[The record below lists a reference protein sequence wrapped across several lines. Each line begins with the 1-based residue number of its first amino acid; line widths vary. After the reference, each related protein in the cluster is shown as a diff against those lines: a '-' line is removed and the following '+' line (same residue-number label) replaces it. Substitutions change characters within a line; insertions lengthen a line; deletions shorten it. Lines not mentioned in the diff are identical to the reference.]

1 MIIAVIG
8 RAGTG
13 KTVAS
18 KVIHEYLAWPLIET
32 SDVVSSIT
40 KGTARQSMNLNKY
53 ELERKDPDWLWK
65 VMKAHITGIGQGL
78 QRNCIVSGIREP
90 YLLFKLL
97 EENMFGD
104 VVILGLEATL
114 FTRYSRLCSRDGFIS
129 VEDFRKTDDGTLEKD
144 NFVGDNTLGIDI
156 SLSRCD
162 KILDANGSLE
172 QLRKDIER
180 FLFDYKFLKPRMTP
194 IK

>member
-1 MIIAVIG
+1 MIVVVIG

-32 SDVVSSIT
+32 SDVVRSIT
-40 KGTARQSMNLNKY
+40 KGTARQTMNLNKY
-53 ELERKDPDWLWK
+53 ELEREDPDWLWRA
-65 VMKAHITGIGQGL
+65 MKETIVSLGQGL
-78 QRNCIVSGIREP
+78 QRNCIISGIREP
-90 YLLFKLL
+90 YLLYKLL
-97 EENMFGD
+97 EEDTFGD
-104 VVILGLEATL
+104 VVTLGLEATL

-129 VEDFRKTDDGTLEKD
+129 IEDFRKTDHGTLEKD

-156 SLSRCD
+156 TLSGCD

-172 QLRKDIER
+172 QLRRDIER
-180 FLFDYKFLKPRMTP
+180 FLFEKKLLKPRMTP

>member
-18 KVIHEYLAWPLIET
+18 KVIHEYLGWPLVET
-32 SDVVSSIT
+32 SDVVRSIT
-40 KGTARQSMNLNKY
+40 KGTVRQSMNLNKY
-53 ELERKDPDWLWK
+53 ELEREDPDWLWK
-65 VMKAHITGIGQGL
+65 AMKDNVINVSEGF
-78 QRNCIVSGIREP
+78 QRNCIISGIREP

-97 EENMFGD
+97 EENISGD
-104 VVILGLEATL
+104 VVTLGLDATL
-114 FTRYSRLCSRDGFIS
+114 FTRYSRLCLRDGFIS
-129 VEDFRKTDDGTLEKD
+129 VEDFRKTDNGILEKD

-156 SLSRCD
+156 TLSRCD
-162 KILDANGSLE
+162 KILNANGSLE
-172 QLRKDIER
+172 QLRRDIER
-180 FLFDYKFLKPRMTP
+180 FLFEYKLLKPRMTP